1 MRINRNLM
9 ITKQIP
15 LNEIRF
21 FSSLINDYIL
31 DENKLRTLYNHFP
44 DISNF
49 KKQIEE
55 KQKHFK
61 TEKRIE
67 LTKAIKE
74 QYKGIE
80 TSEKVSKNIE
90 LLSNNNT
97 FTITTGHQLSL
108 FTGHLYFIYK
118 IISVINTAKI
128 LSEYYPDFKFV
139 PVYWMATEDHDF
151 EEINHFHL
159 HNKTLHWNSTQTG
172 MTGDFDTK
180 SLNEVFNSFKNI
192 IGIGK
197 NADFLKKL
205 FSDSYLKNNNLSSA
219 TRFLVNELFKNYGV
233 VIVDGN
239 HRELKRN
246 FIPYLKNDLL
256 QNTAYQEVSKTIS
269 EIQQIDKNYSIQVNP
284 REINLFYLTEN
295 KRNRIISTESGF
307 KIHQTD
313 IIFTKEEILEKL
325 EQHPEQF
332 SPNVIMRP
340 LYQEVI
346 LPNLAYI
353 GGGGEIAYWL
363 ELKRFFDTEK
373 IPFPIL
379 MLRNSALLI
388 SECQYNKIGKLN
400 LSIEDFFLK
409 TNDLKNKKV
418 KQLSDPSI
426 DFSSLKLALKNQFDE
441 LYVIAEKTDF
451 TFKNAVKAQEAKQLK
466 GLEKL
471 EKRLL
476 KAQKRKFEDELKRV
490 VILQNELFPNGSLQ
504 ERFSNFSEFYVEQGN
519 NFIPNLVKAFNPFD
533 FRFSVIKY

>member
-61 TEKRIE
+61 TKKRIE

-74 QYKGIE
+74 QYKGFEI
-80 TSEKVSKNIE
+80 SEKVSKNIE

-118 IISVINTAKI
+118 IISAINTAKI
-128 LSEYYPDFKFV
+128 LSEYYPDFEFV

-180 SLNEVFNSFKNI
+180 SLDEVFNSFKNI

-197 NADFLKKL
+197 NADFLKKS

>member
-1 MRINRNLM
+1 M

-61 TEKRIE
+61 TKKRIE

-74 QYKGIE
+74 QYKGFEI
-80 TSEKVSKNIE
+80 SEKVSKNIE

-118 IISVINTAKI
+118 IISAINTAKI
-128 LSEYYPDFKFV
+128 LSEYYPDFEFV

-180 SLNEVFNSFKNI
+180 SLDEVFNSFKNI

>member
-1 MRINRNLM
+1 MRINRSLM

-61 TEKRIE
+61 TKKRIE

-74 QYKGIE
+74 QYKGFEI
-80 TSEKVSKNIE
+80 SEKVSKNIE

-118 IISVINTAKI
+118 IISAINTAKI
-128 LSEYYPDFKFV
+128 LSEYYPDFQFV

-180 SLNEVFNSFKNI
+180 SLDEVFNSFKNI

>member
-1 MRINRNLM
+1 MRINRSLM

-61 TEKRIE
+61 TKKRIE

-74 QYKGIE
+74 QYKGFEI
-80 TSEKVSKNIE
+80 SEKVSKNIE

-118 IISVINTAKI
+118 IISAINTAKI
-128 LSEYYPDFKFV
+128 LSEYYPDFQFV

-332 SPNVIMRP
+332 SPNVIIRP